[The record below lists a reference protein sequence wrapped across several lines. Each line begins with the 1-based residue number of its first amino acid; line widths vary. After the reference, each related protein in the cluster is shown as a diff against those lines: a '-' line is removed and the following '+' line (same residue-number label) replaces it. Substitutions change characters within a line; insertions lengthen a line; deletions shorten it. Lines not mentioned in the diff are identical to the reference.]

1 MRKIALAI
9 FILVFGL
16 FFAPNNYL
24 VNASDIDDS
33 SNTLE
38 FETIYTDN
46 ILEYMDLTNISKL
59 AISEKYIAYSLNN
72 NSIDIFNIE
81 TKSFNSITNFN
92 GIKKMRFIGE
102 KLLVATNEGIKVID
116 IISSTT
122 ADKFSL
128 LPDIDFT
135 NIQAIDFYTGSDIV
149 YIGYVSNN
157 TFYLNEYNLNLEP
170 KTNPIKQVSSTE
182 FENTYLMAVNDANA
196 YIVTNE
202 SNPKMYTL
210 HYEEKEEKPNSISLS
225 LSYQVLDTFYYDDT
239 EYILSFTK
247 ENLYL
252 FDTGFNEID
261 KVTINPIENVTLEI
275 TDMDYFENKI
285 YVADKKNTGAIQ
297 SYSINLDEEDI
308 LQSDE
313 ILICSK
319 SKSTGRFNTS
329 GGLIISG
336 NNIFVADKGNNNIH
350 IISDGKTTYI
360 NDFQSI
366 ITPHSPT
373 LDENLNL
380 YFVENNSNNSVIH
393 KYRFN
398 GTGYQ
403 FANKYDTVSTQKIGY
418 ISSSSAYQGV
428 VYLLD
433 YTNNTLLAIT
443 DKGLQ
448 IKATLS
454 STIALDS
461 DSIIRVLN
469 STNQLVVYC
478 KNKLYLLNTSGTI
491 LDDISTPI
499 FTSITT
505 DYYGVYGLS
514 NDTIYS
520 YSVDPESSTF
530 TKLSNVT
537 NEAFTTFSDISF
549 DIANR
554 VMFAFDSNREC
565 LVKFTH
571 TTIANPFNFYDFS
584 EKEAI
589 DSSSMLIPLQVKNN
603 PIIYQYPHQIG
614 MPYNADNTITTCL
627 GIEELDNEYRVL
639 FNFNK
644 VLTSGFINKNNVII
658 EEIKEEQ
665 NEVIAINK
673 KVPIYKYPT
682 MLRYNNQAIQ
692 VGELDH
698 KSVITVTSKFPINID
713 GKVFYT
719 YEFDGKIGYIFN
731 ADIVLNDDRT
741 ISYLETSNAT
751 IKAIGV
757 DDIEVYSEDLSDIV
771 LHLNNNDRIY
781 VAEYSQNGKYTKIC
795 YTDKNQNTI
804 EGYILT
810 EYIQM
815 DKLDNTRIILIVI
828 IAVSVLLLCTIV
840 TAYLVIRKKK

>member
-16 FFAPNNYL
+16 FFAPNNYM
-24 VNASDIDDS
+24 VNASDIAS

-38 FETIYTDN
+38 IETIYTDN
-46 ILEYMDLTNISKL
+46 ILEYKNLTNISKL

-72 NSIDIFNIE
+72 TSIDIFNKE
-81 TKSFNSITNFN
+81 TKTFNTITNFSS
-92 GIKKMRFIGE
+92 IKKMRFIGE
-102 KLLVATNEGIKVID
+102 KLLVATNDGVKKID
-116 IISSTT
+116 IISSSS
-122 ADKFSL
+122 ADIYPL

-135 NIQAIDFYTGSDIV
+135 GIQAIDFYVGNDIV

-157 TFYLNEYNLNLEP
+157 TFFLNEYNLNLEP
-170 KTNPIKQVSSTE
+170 KTNPIKQVSSSD
-182 FENTYLMAVNDANA
+182 FEGTYLMAVNDVNA

-202 SNPKMYTL
+202 ADPKMYSL

-252 FDTGFNEID
+252 FDTSFNEID

-275 TDMDYFENKI
+275 TDIDYFGNKI
-285 YVADKKNTGAIQ
+285 YVSDKKNTGAIQ
-297 SYSINLDEEDI
+297 SYSINLDEEKFI

-319 SKSTGRFNTS
+319 SKSKGRFNTS
-329 GGLIISG
+329 GGLITSG
-336 NNIFVADKGNNNIH
+336 DNIFVADKGNNNIH
-350 IISDGKTTYI
+350 IISNNETTYI
-360 NDFQSI
+360 KDFESI
-366 ITPHSPT
+366 ITPHSPA

-393 KYRFN
+393 KYRFD

-433 YTNNTLLAIT
+433 YTNNNLLAIT

-454 STIALDS
+454 SSISLDS

-469 STNQLVVYC
+469 STNQLVIYC
-478 KNKLYLLNTSGTI
+478 KDKLYLLNTTGTI
-491 LDDISTPI
+491 LDDISTPN

-505 DYYGVYGLS
+505 DYYGVYGLAD
-514 NDTIYS
+514 NTIYS
-520 YSVDPESSTF
+520 YSIDSESSTF
-530 TKLSNVT
+530 TKLSDVT
-537 NEAFTTFSDISF
+537 NDAFTTLSDISF
-549 DIANR
+549 DIASR
-554 VMFAFDSNREC
+554 VMFAFDSSREC
-565 LVKFTH
+565 LVKFAH
-571 TTIANPFNFYDFS
+571 TTIANPFDFYDFS
-584 EKEAI
+584 EKEALN
-589 DSSSMLIPLQVKNN
+589 SSSMLIPLQVKNN
-603 PIIYQYPHQIG
+603 PIIYQYPHKIG
-614 MPYNADNTITTCL
+614 MPYNADNMITTCL

-639 FNFNK
+639 FNCNK
-644 VLTSGFINKNNVII
+644 VLTSGFISKNDVKI

-682 MLRYNNQAIQ
+682 MLRYDGQAIQ
-692 VGELDH
+692 VGELEH

-719 YEFDGKIGYIFN
+719 YEFNGKVGYIFN

-757 DDIEVYSEDLSDIV
+757 DDIEVYSEDLSDTI
-771 LHLNNNDRIY
+771 LHLKNNDRIY

-815 DKLDNTRIILIVI
+815 DKLDNTRIILIII
-828 IAVSVLLLCTIV
+828 IAVSVLLLCTII
-840 TAYLVIRKKK
+840 TAYIVIKKKK

>member
-16 FFAPNNYL
+16 FFAPNNYM
-24 VNASDIDDS
+24 VNASDIS
-33 SNTLE
+33 SNNTLE
-38 FETIYTDN
+38 LETIYTDN
-46 ILEYMDLTNISKL
+46 ILEYKDLTNISKL
-59 AISEKYIAYSLNN
+59 AVSEKYIAYSLNN
-72 NSIDIFNIE
+72 TSIDIFNKE
-81 TKSFNSITNFN
+81 TKTFNTITNFN
-92 GIKKMRFIGE
+92 SIKKIRFIGE
-102 KLLVATNEGIKVID
+102 KLLVATNDGVKKID
-116 IISSTT
+116 IISSSS
-122 ADKFSL
+122 ADIYPL

-135 NIQAIDFYTGSDIV
+135 NIQAIDFYIGSDIV

-157 TFYLNEYNLNLEP
+157 TFFLNEYNLNLEP
-170 KTNPIKQVSSTE
+170 KTNPIKQVSSAD
-182 FENTYLMAVNDANA
+182 FEGTYLMAVNDVNA

-202 SNPKMYTL
+202 ADPKMYSL

-252 FDTGFNEID
+252 FDTSFNEID

-275 TDMDYFENKI
+275 TDIDYFGNKI
-285 YVADKKNTGAIQ
+285 YVSDKKNTGAIQ
-297 SYSINLDEEDI
+297 SYSINLDEEEFI

-329 GGLIISG
+329 AGLITSG
-336 NNIFVADKGNNNIH
+336 NNIFVTDKGNNNIH
-350 IISDGKTTYI
+350 IISNNKTTYI
-360 NDFQSI
+360 KDFESI
-366 ITPHSPT
+366 ITPHSPA

-393 KYRFN
+393 KYRFD

-433 YTNNTLLAIT
+433 YTNNNLLAIT

-454 STIALDS
+454 SSVLLDS
-461 DSIIRVLN
+461 NSIIRVLN
-469 STNQLVVYC
+469 STNQLVIYC

-491 LDDISTPI
+491 LDDISTSN

-505 DYYGVYGLS
+505 DYYGVYGLAD
-514 NDTIYS
+514 NTIYS
-520 YSVDPESSTF
+520 YSIDPESSTF
-530 TKLSNVT
+530 TKLSDVT
-537 NEAFTTFSDISF
+537 NDAFTTLSDISF
-549 DIANR
+549 DIASR
-554 VMFAFDSNREC
+554 VMFAFDMSREC

-571 TTIANPFNFYDFS
+571 TTIANPFDFYDFS
-584 EKEAI
+584 EKEAL
-589 DSSSMLIPLQVKNN
+589 DSSSMLIPLQVKNS
-603 PIIYQYPHQIG
+603 PIIYQYPHKIG
-614 MPYNADNTITTCL
+614 MPYNTDNTITTCL

-639 FNFNK
+639 FNCNK
-644 VLTSGFINKNNVII
+644 VLTSGFISKNDVIV
-658 EEIKEEQ
+658 EEIKKEQ

-682 MLRYNNQAIQ
+682 MLRYDGQAIQ
-692 VGELDH
+692 IGELEH
-698 KSVITVTSKFPINID
+698 KSVVNVTSKFPINID

-719 YEFDGKIGYIFN
+719 YEFDGKVGYIFN

-757 DDIEVYSEDLSDIV
+757 DDIEVYSEDLSDTI
-771 LHLNNNDRIY
+771 LHLKNNDRIY

-840 TAYLVIRKKK
+840 TAYIVIKKKK